1 MKKTFFLLILFCI
14 AIKSFSQFRYYA
26 EAGINQ
32 SRPTFLGGPK
42 IGGPDYL
49 ANAGIIG
56 SAGIIKKIKSSFQL
70 NGKLS
75 FLRKSYN
82 ESYWVNPDY
91 FGTNDYK
98 VSALQLHFLA
108 EKNISQKR
116 KLQFFP
122 ALGVYT
128 TVHTAGIIDY
138 DIYNFGNTQK
148 GKRDIVLNGNH
159 PDFNRWDF
167 GLTFGLK
174 TQWKKY
180 FIQFI
185 ADAGMIK
192 PGLPAYNRWGSV
204 QFTAGYFLK

>member
-14 AIKSFSQFRYYA
+14 AVNSFSQLRYYT

-32 SRPTFLGGPK
+32 SRPAFLGGPK
-42 IGGPDYL
+42 KGGPSFIS
-49 ANAGIIG
+49 NIGFTG
-56 SAGIIKKIKSSFQL
+56 SAGLIKKISPAFQL
-70 NGKLS
+70 NGKIS

-82 ESYWVNPDY
+82 ESYWTSPY
-91 FGTNDYK
+91 FFDTKDYK
-98 VSALQLHFLA
+98 VSALQFHLFA
-108 EKNISQKR
+108 EKNISIKR
-116 KLQFFP
+116 KLQLYPSIGF
-122 ALGVYT
+122 YT
-128 TVHTAGIIDY
+128 TVHTTGKIDY
-138 DIYNFGNTQK
+138 EIYHYDTFQK
-148 GKRDIVLNGNH
+148 GQRDLIFSGNN
-159 PDFNRWDF
+159 PDFKRWDI

-204 QFTAGYFLK
+204 QFTGGYFLK

>member
-1 MKKTFFLLILFCI
+1 MKKIFFLLILSGI
-14 AIKSFSQFRYYA
+14 VVNSFSQLRYYA

-32 SRPTFLGGPK
+32 SRPAFLGGLK
-42 IGGPDYL
+42 TGGYNYT
-49 ANAGIIG
+49 ANTGFIG
-56 SAGIIKKIKSSFQL
+56 SVGIIKKTKSSVQL

-82 ESYWVNPDY
+82 ESSWVEPDY

-98 VSALQLHFLA
+98 VSAFQFHFLA

-116 KLQFFP
+116 ELQFFP
-122 ALGVYT
+122 SLGIYT
-128 TVHTAGIIDY
+128 TMHLAGTLDY
-138 DIYNFGNTQK
+138 ELYNFGNTQK

-159 PDFNRWDF
+159 SDFNRWDF
-167 GLTFGLK
+167 GLAFGLK

-185 ADAGMIK
+185 ADAGMIR
-192 PGLPAYNRWGSV
+192 PDLPAYNRWGSV